1 MSDMEYNKIAIISDL
16 HANLYML
23 DTFLNYVEKKKI
35 ELVINLGDFVSE
47 GPYPCEVVEKVL
59 KDKRFINIRGYD
71 EDKILEGNVQEE
83 GVGTL
88 EWAREKLSLDLQ
100 EKIRQLPS
108 IKSIEL
114 GNMKILM
121 MHLNGFAEISQKIAH
136 SNRKIISGE
145 YYDYIFCSGG
155 HLQQLIHV
163 KEPFFNTNIIEP
175 GALMKDKN
183 DRGHFVVLEIK
194 DNKPKLTF
202 ESILCK
208 EIYQSSNKI
217 SSTEDTY
224 LIEEVNL
231 KQDICLRIYNDEEK
245 NEIFKNHVMKK
256 VLAIGFRESKY
267 ISIGCWENETEKIK
281 ELLFYLKCRRIKTCE
296 TSQQQWYIGE
306 ITPEIKQFVQDEVDS
321 YTEKLKWFEI
331 SFLENV
337 YSVKPIYSIYHY
349 GKACLVNRISSNE
362 LYNMEE
368 KLKEHKI
375 SYEINV

>member
-1 MSDMEYNKIAIISDL
+1 MEYNKIAIISDL

-145 YYDYIFCSGG
+145 YYDYIFCGGG

-194 DNKPKLTF
+194 DIPGAIAFITGILGHNNKNISMISTNKPAKSEYTFLTI
-202 ESILCK
+202 E
-208 EIYQSSNKI
+208 
-217 SSTEDTY
+217 TEDELESS
-224 LIEEVNL
+224 LIEQLRKFEV
-231 KQDICLRIYNDEEK
+231 
-245 NEIFKNHVMKK
+245 VAK
-256 VLAIGFRESKY
+256 VVVLDKF
-267 ISIGCWENETEKIK
+267 
-281 ELLFYLKCRRIKTCE
+281 
-296 TSQQQWYIGE
+296 
-306 ITPEIKQFVQDEVDS
+306 
-321 YTEKLKWFEI
+321 
-331 SFLENV
+331 
-337 YSVKPIYSIYHY
+337 
-349 GKACLVNRISSNE
+349 
-362 LYNMEE
+362 
-368 KLKEHKI
+368 
-375 SYEINV
+375 